1 MDHSPPKPSVMH
13 EDQPAGHCKM
23 QMKQKLRNGAEII
36 YSDQFR
42 LDKAPAGVEEAQYGE
57 TPNLQFPEEIVH
69 IVVPSP
75 HNSEMLNRSRK
86 RSIALQNWKWD
97 EVIDLSNSGND
108 EEEDELENDEWMNAD
123 WGDNDDV
130 ESFLRCSKIRRVSAT
145 KRF

>member
-23 QMKQKLRNGAEII
+23 QMKQ
-36 YSDQFR
+36 
-42 LDKAPAGVEEAQYGE
+42 APAGVEEAQYGE